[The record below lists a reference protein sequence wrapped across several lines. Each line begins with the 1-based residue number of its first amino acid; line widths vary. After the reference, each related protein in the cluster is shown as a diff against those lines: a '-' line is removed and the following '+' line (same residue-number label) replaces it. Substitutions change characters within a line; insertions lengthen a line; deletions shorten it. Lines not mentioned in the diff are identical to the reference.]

1 MTTPDSPTGALSDQV
16 LDDLV
21 DATPTGAARLDEQGR
36 AVRVNARW
44 EATTGRPA
52 SQALGDGWA
61 ADVDPDGR
69 AEFLADLIRSL
80 AAGTA
85 LRGRLRF
92 LADDGTTRWVDLS
105 TSPIRNP
112 IDGRPTGE
120 TGALLTVVDESDEM
134 DEARRAHELTR
145 VLEATPDPVAVLDPS
160 GEYVVWA
167 NDALQRHS
175 AGISPRPGESIRILD
190 LLDGWSQ
197 AQYATTALPTVR
209 SEGTWRGELRLVGSA
224 GTVPISAVLVTHRD
238 EEGAVDAI
246 SVMGRDLTD
255 LHAAQERVEASEIRL
270 AALVEHAS
278 DLVCVI
284 GDDGRIIYASPAVA
298 RVLGREAHE
307 LEGVDVADLVHPDDV
322 RMLGARAA
330 EVVARP
336 GMSPA
341 AEARVAHAEGGWR
354 HMEIV
359 ATNLLGNPA
368 VAGVVVNARD
378 VTERV
383 EVAAQLEERAY
394 HDELTGLP
402 NRALLL
408 DRLQDALHRAAR
420 HDRMVGVLFL
430 DLDRFKVVNDSLG
443 HGVGDDLLREAARRL
458 ERTIRPGDLVA
469 RLGGDEF
476 VVVIA
481 DMVRTT
487 DALAAAERVRTALAR
502 PVEFGADSTVMSASV
517 GIAVAHGTETPSDLL
532 RDADTAMYRAKE
544 GGRDRAVMFGAH
556 LRAQAVRRHSVEQ
569 ELRSALDEDRIEVH
583 FQPVIRLSDSQ
594 VVGAEALARIR
605 GSAGELLQPAQFI
618 DIAEDTGL
626 IADLGARVMTI
637 AIERLA
643 AWQGR
648 TDADP
653 TRQSLSMAV
662 NVSARQLSDPMFPH
676 LVASTVADNGVNP
689 SQVALEFTESAL
701 IAANPVTGSVLG
713 ELTALGVRMGLDDF
727 GTGFSSLA
735 YLKRFPIDFLKI
747 DRSFVAGL
755 KEDEARDP
763 VSAAERDGDD
773 TAIVTGTI
781 ALAHSLALK
790 VVAEGVETEEQ
801 LRILRRLKC
810 DQAQGFHFSEPVTD
824 AEFDRFLGP
833 GLTGAGLSPN

>member
-1 MTTPDSPTGALSDQV
+1 MTELPAPPTSDSPTPGV
-16 LDDLV
+16 LDSLV
-21 DATPTGAARLDEQGR
+21 DAAPTGAARLDETGR
-36 AVRVNARW
+36 AVRVNAHW
-44 EATTGRPA
+44 ESTTGQPA
-52 SQALGDGWA
+52 EDALGDGWA
-61 ADVDPDGR
+61 ADIDPDGR
-69 AEFLADLIRSL
+69 VDFLADLARSL
-80 AAGTA
+80 DDGTA

-92 LADDGTTRWVDLS
+92 LAADGATRWVDLS
-105 TSPIRNP
+105 TTPITS
-112 IDGRPTGE
+112 DSSGG
-120 TGALLTVVDESDEM
+120 TGALLTVVDVSDEM
-134 DEARRAHELTR
+134 DETRRAHELTR

-167 NDALQRHS
+167 NDALQRHGAVTTS
-175 AGISPRPGESIRILD
+175 RTGEPVRILD

-197 AQYATTALPTVR
+197 ARYATTALPTVR
-209 SEGTWRGELRLVGSA
+209 SEGTWRGELRLVGDS

-284 GDDGRIIYASPAVA
+284 GEDRRIVYASPAVA
-298 RVLGREAHE
+298 RILGSEAHE
-307 LEGVDVADLVHPDDV
+307 LEGLDVTEVVHPDDV
-322 RMLGARAA
+322 GVLGARAA

-502 PVEFGADSTVMSASV
+502 PVAFGTDTTVMSASV
-517 GIAVAHGTETPSDLL
+517 GIAVAHGSETPADLL

-583 FQPVIRLSDSQ
+583 FQPVIRLADAR

-605 GSAGELLQPAQFI
+605 ASSGELLQPAQFI

-626 IADLGARVMTI
+626 IADLGARVLTI
-637 AIERLA
+637 AVRRLA
-643 AWQGR
+643 AWNERSQVGSS
-648 TDADP
+648 DEP
-653 TRQSLSMAV
+653 LSMAV
-662 NVSARQLSDPMFPH
+662 NVSARQLSDPMFPR
-676 LVASTVADNGVNP
+676 LVASTLADNRVDP
-689 SQVALEFTESAL
+689 THVALEFTESAL

-755 KEDEARDP
+755 REEEVRDP
-763 VSAAERDGDD
+763 VPAAERDGDD

-781 ALAHSLALK
+781 ALAHSLGLR

-801 LRILRRLKC
+801 LRILRRLRC

-833 GLTGAGLSPN
+833 GLTGADISQN

>member
-1 MTTPDSPTGALSDQV
+1 M
-16 LDDLV
+16 
-21 DATPTGAARLDEQGR
+21 EGR
-36 AVRVNARW
+36 ALRVNEHW
-44 EATTGRPA
+44 TSSTGQDA
-52 SQALGDGWA
+52 ADALGDGWA
-61 ADVDPDGR
+61 AAIDPDGR
-69 AEFLADLIRSL
+69 EEFLVDLLRSL
-80 AAGTA
+80 ADGTA
-85 LRGRLRF
+85 LQGRLR
-92 LADDGTTRWVDLS
+92 LLSGDGEVRWVDLS
-105 TSPIRNP
+105 TVPLP
-112 IDGRPTGE
+112 DGA
-120 TGALLTVVDESDEM
+120 GALLTVVDVSDEM

-145 VLEATPDPVAVLDPS
+145 VLEATPDPVAILDPS
-160 GEYVVWA
+160 GELVVWA
-167 NDALQRHS
+167 NDAVERLGLVPPAAAAEAPVRL
-175 AGISPRPGESIRILD
+175 LD

-197 AQYATTALPTVR
+197 ARYATTALPAVR
-209 SEGTWRGELRLVGSA
+209 SEGTWRGELRLVGST
-224 GTVPISAVLVTHRD
+224 GTVPVSAVLVAHRD
-238 EEGAVDAI
+238 RDGEVDAI
-246 SVMGRDLTD
+246 SLMARDLTD
-255 LHAAQERVEASEIRL
+255 LHAAQERVEASEVRL

-284 GDDGRIIYASPAVA
+284 GEDGRVVYASPAVA
-298 RVLGREAHE
+298 RILGREAHA
-307 LEGVDVADLVHPDDV
+307 LEGVAVAELVHPDDLAD
-322 RMLGARAA
+322 LGDVA
-330 EVVARP
+330 VDVLARP

-341 AEARVAHAEGGWR
+341 AETRVAHAEGGWR
-354 HMEIV
+354 HMEVV

-443 HGVGDDLLREAARRL
+443 HGAGDDLLREAARRL

-502 PVEFGADSTVMSASV
+502 PLELGGDPTVMSASV
-517 GIAVAHGTETPSDLL
+517 GIAVAHGTETPADLL

-544 GGRDRAVMFGAH
+544 GGRDRAEVFGAH
-556 LRAQAVRRHSVEQ
+556 LRARAVRRHSVEQ
-569 ELRSALDEDRIEVH
+569 ELRAALDEDRIEVH
-583 FQPVIRLSDSQ
+583 FQPVVRLADSA

-605 GSAGELLQPAQFI
+605 GTSGELLQPVEFI
-618 DIAEDTGL
+618 DVAEDTGL
-626 IADLGARVMTI
+626 IADLGARVLTI
-637 AIERLA
+637 AVTRLA
-643 AWQGR
+643 AWDGAAWDGAAR
-648 TDADP
+648 GGEISDGTAGGGSGP
-653 TRQSLSMAV
+653 ELTVAV
-662 NVSARQLSDPMFPH
+662 NVSARQLSDPMFPR
-676 LVASTVADNGVNP
+676 LVASTVADNGVEP
-689 SQVALEFTESAL
+689 HQVALEFTESAL
-701 IAANPVTGSVLG
+701 IAANPVTESVLG
-713 ELTALGVRMGLDDF
+713 DLTALGVRMGLDDF

-735 YLKRFPIDFLKI
+735 YLKRFPIDFLKV

-755 KEDEARDP
+755 RSGEADRDP
-763 VSAAERDGDD
+763 GDPVATGDDAWADD

-781 ALAHSLALK
+781 ALAHSLGLR

-801 LRILRRLKC
+801 LRILRRLRC
-810 DQAQGFHFSEPVTD
+810 DEAQGFHFSEPVTD
-824 AEFDRFLGP
+824 AEFDRFLAR
-833 GLTGAGLSPN
+833 GLTGLPVSQN